1 MASVSPKKGWSPHVS
16 ALKRRQRKSSGDP
29 STIIGSLNMLDMDM
43 DSDDDIFLNNNKTKR
58 GVSPKR
64 KMRGVRKGTKKP
76 VKKVLSLSPER
87 KNTSSQDD
95 IPPVIQEKLAI
106 ISDPATPM
114 RERIQ
119 LELEMRKIPK
129 EEQYLA
135 EFKHSFD
142 RKKYLSVVEKRG
154 KEEEEQLQ
162 KNLREEDS
170 RVAQEEEKRAK
181 AKLAE
186 IEEEIAKHDRDEK
199 LRDDIALHQQQII
212 AKDTEQVRKNAEKM
226 LVRVTER
233 GAMAEMEEKERKA
246 RIEEFRETNGKDLTH
261 VEKVLAEAIMDQREI
276 AN

>member
-1 MASVSPKKGWSPHVS
+1 MS
-16 ALKRRQRKSSGDP
+16 ALKRRQRKSSGDT
-29 STIIGSLNMLDMDM
+29 SAIICSLKTLEMGGM
-43 DSDDDIFLNNNKTKR
+43 DSDDEIFLNNNKTKR

-64 KMRGVRKGTKKP
+64 KMRGVRKGNKKP
-76 VKKVLSLSPER
+76 IKKLLSLSPER

-119 LELEMRKIPK
+119 LELEMRKIPE

-142 RKKYLSVVEKRG
+142 RKKYLSVVEKKGR
-154 KEEEEQLQ
+154 EEVEQLQ

-186 IEEEIAKHDRDEK
+186 IEEEIAKQERDDK
-199 LRDDIALHQQQII
+199 LREDIALHQQQII
-212 AKDTEQVRKNAEKM
+212 AKDSEQVRKNAEKM
-226 LVRVTER
+226 VVRVTER

-276 AN
+276 DN